1 MNLEMSQD
9 EIDDLLTEPL
19 AAVLS
24 ISAPDLAAPL
34 ATPVWFATVE
44 GDLVATTARES
55 AKVRWLQ
62 RSSTATVLVQQPL
75 RHVAITV
82 NVAVEEPGDELRR
95 AIASRYVPA
104 EMLDAYLAH
113 TSQADVVL
121 LRMRPIRWR
130 SADLAKAA
138 IS

>member
-1 MNLEMSQD
+1 MNFEMSQD
-9 EIDDLLTEPL
+9 EIDDLLGEPL

-34 ATPVWFATVE
+34 TTPVWFATVE

-62 RSSTATVLVQQPL
+62 RSGAATVLVRQPL

-82 NVAVEEPGDELRR
+82 DVTVEEPADELRR
-95 AIASRYVPA
+95 AIATRYVPT
-104 EMLDAYLAH
+104 EMLDAHLAQ
-113 TSQADVVL
+113 TSQADVVM
-121 LRMRPIRWR
+121 LRMRPTRWR
-130 SADLAKAA
+130 SADLAKAS
-138 IS
+138 I